1 MKYNNS
7 PGKSLL
13 PLIIAVSVIAGVLI
27 GIWMPGR
34 ITHPPLSVK
43 PRTDKLNRVLN
54 YVEANYVD
62 SVNRDRLVEAAIPVM
77 LQELDPHSVYI
88 PAQEVTAANEQLQ
101 GNFEGIG
108 ISFNM
113 LTDTVLVI
121 STIPGGPSEKAGL
134 MAGDKIIYVGDSLI
148 AGQGIADEDI
158 MGLLKGPRGTEVDIK
173 VLRKGVDDLIPFTI
187 TRDKIPIYSVDVAYM
202 VNDNTGFIKI
212 NRFSMTTYEEF
223 IESIYKLKA
232 RGMEKL
238 ILDLRGNVGGV
249 MDPSI
254 KIADEFLPGG
264 KLIVYTEGRARP
276 REEYRSTENGSFLE
290 GELVILID
298 EWSASASE
306 IVAGAIQDNDRGVI
320 IGRRSFGKGLVQE
333 PVMFNDRSAMRLTV
347 ARYYTPTGRSIQKP
361 YEDGYEEYIADL
373 NERFMRGEHQSADS
387 IHFENIQKF
396 ETPGG
401 NIVYG
406 GGGIMPDVFI
416 PADTSGISM
425 YFARVRNSGLIYRY
439 ALSYT
444 EENRDKLKEFTD
456 VEAMNSYLERQS
468 LLDKFI
474 RFATDNG
481 IQADRAGIKESGKII
496 DIQIRAYI
504 ARNILDNNGFYPI
517 WEELDTTLKKAI
529 EYLEENQ
536 AKPDL

>member
-7 PGKSLL
+7 PRNTIL
-13 PLIIAVSVIAGVLI
+13 PLIIAVSIIAGVLI
-27 GIWMPGR
+27 GIWMPAR
-34 ITHPPLSVK
+34 TSHPPLSVK
-43 PRTDKLNRVLN
+43 PRTDKLSRILN

-62 SVNRDRLVEAAIPVM
+62 SIDRDKLVESVIPVL

-88 PAQEVTAANEQLQ
+88 PAQELTAANEQLQ

-113 LTDTVLVI
+113 LTDTVLII
-121 STIPGGPSEKAGL
+121 STIPGGPSGKVGL

-158 MGLLKGPRGTEVDIK
+158 MGMLKGPRGTEVNIK
-173 VLRKGVDDLIPFTI
+173 VLRKGVDELIPFTI
-187 TRDKIPIYSVDVAYM
+187 VRDKIPIYSVDVAYM
-202 VNDNTGFIKI
+202 VNDSIGFIKI
-212 NRFSMTTYEEF
+212 NRFSMTTYDEF
-223 IESIYKLKA
+223 IESVKELKA
-232 RGMEKL
+232 RGMKEL

-254 KIADEFLPGG
+254 RIVDEFLPGG

-276 REEYRSTENGSFLE
+276 REEYRSTDNGAFLE
-290 GELVILID
+290 GELVVLID

-306 IVAGAIQDNDRGVI
+306 IVAGALQDNDRGII

-333 PVMFNDRSAMRLTV
+333 PIMFNDRSAMRLTV

-373 NERFMRGEHQSADS
+373 NERFIRFEHQNADS

-406 GGGIMPDVFI
+406 GGGIMPDFFV
-416 PADTSGISM
+416 PADTSGMSM
-425 YFARVRNSGLIYRY
+425 YFAIVRNNGLIYRY

-444 EENRDKLKEFTD
+444 EENRSRLQEFTSGD
-456 VEAMNSYLERQS
+456 DINTYLKKQS

-474 RFATDNG
+474 SFAADNG
-481 IQADRAGIKESGKII
+481 IKADREGIRESGEII

-504 ARNILDNNGFYPI
+504 ARNILDNKGFYPI
-517 WEELDTTLKKAI
+517 WQELDTTLKEAI
-529 EYLEENQ
+529 EYLEEN
-536 AKPDL
+536 

>member
-7 PGKSLL
+7 PRNSIL
-13 PLIIAVSVIAGVLI
+13 PLIIALSLIAGVLI
-27 GIWMPGR
+27 GIWMPAKT
-34 ITHPPLSVK
+34 THPPLSVK
-43 PRTDKLNRVLN
+43 PRTDKLSRILN
-54 YVEANYVD
+54 YIEANYVD
-62 SVNRDRLVEAAIPVM
+62 SVDRNSLVEKAIPVM
-77 LQELDPHSVYI
+77 LQDLDPHSIYI
-88 PAQEVTAANEQLQ
+88 PAQDVTAANEQLQ

-148 AGQGIADEDI
+148 AGQGIVDEDI
-158 MGLLKGPRGTEVDIK
+158 IGMLKGPRGTEVDIK
-173 VLRKGVDDLIPFTI
+173 VLRKGVDELIPFTI
-187 TRDKIPIYSVDVAYM
+187 ERDKIPIYSVDVDYM
-202 VNDNTGFIKI
+202 VNDSIGFIKI
-212 NRFSMTTYEEF
+212 NRFSMTTYDEF
-223 IESIYKLKA
+223 MQAVNELEA
-232 RGMEKL
+232 MGMTEL

-254 KIADEFLPGG
+254 RIADEFLPGD

-276 REEYRSTENGSFLE
+276 REEYRSTDSGTFLE
-290 GELVILID
+290 GELVVLID

-306 IVAGAIQDNDRGVI
+306 IVAGALQDNDRAVI

-373 NERFMRGEHQSADS
+373 NERFMRGEHRNADS

-406 GGGIMPDVFI
+406 GGGIMPDIFV
-416 PADTSGISM
+416 PADTTGMSM

-444 EENRDKLKEFTD
+444 EENRDRLKNFPS
-456 VEAMNSYLERQS
+456 VEEMNSYLEKQS
-468 LLDKFI
+468 LLDQFI
-474 RFATDNG
+474 SFAADKG
-481 IQADRAGIKESGKII
+481 IQPDRAGIRESGDII

-504 ARNILDNNGFYPI
+504 ARNILDNKGFYPI
-517 WEELDTTLKKAI
+517 WEDLDTTLKKAI
-529 EYLEENQ
+529 EYMEEN
-536 AKPDL
+536 

>member
-13 PLIIAVSVIAGVLI
+13 PLIIVVSVIAGVLI
-27 GIWMPGR
+27 GIWMPGKT
-34 ITHPPLSVK
+34 THPPLSVK
-43 PRTDKLNRVLN
+43 PRTDKLSRIMN

-62 SVNRDRLVEAAIPVM
+62 SVDRDKIVEEIIPVM
-77 LQELDPHSVYI
+77 LQDLDPHSVYI
-88 PAQEVTAANEQLQ
+88 PAQELTAANEQLQ

-113 LTDTVLVI
+113 LTDTVLII

-148 AGQGIADEDI
+148 AGQGITDEDI
-158 MGLLKGPRGTEVDIK
+158 MGMLKGPRGTDVDIK

-202 VNDNTGFIKI
+202 VNQHTGFIKI
-212 NRFSMTTYEEF
+212 NRFSMTTYDEF
-223 IESIYKLKA
+223 LEAMNELMDS
-232 RGMEKL
+232 GMKEL

-249 MDPSI
+249 MEPSI
-254 KIADEFLPGG
+254 RIVDEFLPGG

-276 REEYRSTENGSFLE
+276 REEYRATDNGVFLD
-290 GELVILID
+290 GKLVVLID

-306 IVAGAIQDNDRGVI
+306 IVAGALQDNDRATI

-333 PVMFNDRSAMRLTV
+333 PIMFNDGSAMRLTV

-361 YEDGYEEYIADL
+361 YDEGYEEYVLEL
-373 NERFMRGEHQSADS
+373 NERFIRGEQLNIDS

-401 NIVYG
+401 KIVYG
-406 GGGIMPDVFI
+406 GGGIMPDIFV
-416 PADTSGISM
+416 PADTTGMSM
-425 YFARVRNSGLIYRY
+425 YFARIRNSGLIYRFS
-439 ALSYT
+439 LSYT
-444 EENRDKLKEFTD
+444 EENRERLQAFASVDEINTYLK
-456 VEAMNSYLERQS
+456 RQS
-468 LLDKFI
+468 LLESFIKF
-474 RFATDNG
+474 ASDNG
-481 IQADRAGIKESGKII
+481 IPADHSGIRESADII

-504 ARNILDNNGFYPI
+504 ARNILDNKGFYPI
-517 WEELDTTLKKAI
+517 WQELDTTLKRAI
-529 EYLEENQ
+529 NYLAE
-536 AKPDL
+536 

>member
-1 MKYNNS
+1 MKYNNRTRNS
-7 PGKSLL
+7 IL
-13 PLIIAVSVIAGVLI
+13 PLIIAVSLIVGVLI
-27 GIWMPGR
+27 GIWMPSR
-34 ITHPPLSVK
+34 TTHPPLSVK
-43 PRTDKLNRVLN
+43 PRADKLSRILN

-62 SVNRDRLVEAAIPVM
+62 SIDRDRLVEAAIPVM

-113 LTDTVLVI
+113 LTDTVLII

-158 MGLLKGPRGTEVDIK
+158 MGLLKGPRGTEVNIK
-173 VLRKGVDDLIPFTI
+173 VLRKGVDELIPFTI
-187 TRDKIPIYSVDVAYM
+187 VRDKIPIYSVDVAYM
-202 VNDNTGFIKI
+202 INDSIGFIKI
-212 NRFSMTTYEEF
+212 NRFSMTTYDEF
-223 IESIYKLKA
+223 IESVKELKA
-232 RGMEKL
+232 IGMEEL

-254 KIADEFLPGG
+254 RIADEFLPGG
-264 KLIVYTEGRARP
+264 KLIVYTEGRARS
-276 REEYRSTENGSFLE
+276 REEYRSTDNGSFLE
-290 GELVILID
+290 GELVVLID

-306 IVAGAIQDNDRGVI
+306 IVAGALQDNDRGTI

-333 PVMFNDRSAMRLTV
+333 PIMFNDRSAMRLTV

-406 GGGIMPDVFI
+406 GGGIMPDVFV
-416 PADTSGISM
+416 PADTSGMSR
-425 YFARVRNSGLIYRY
+425 YFAIVRNNGLIYRY

-444 EENRDKLKEFTD
+444 EENRDKLQEFDAVDDINT
-456 VEAMNSYLERQS
+456 YLKKQS

-474 RFATDNG
+474 SFAAKNG
-481 IQADRAGIKESGKII
+481 TQADREGIRESGEII

-504 ARNILDNNGFYPI
+504 ARNIIDNKGFYPI
-517 WEELDTTLKKAI
+517 WQELDTTLKKAI
-529 EYLEENQ
+529 EYLENN
-536 AKPDL
+536 